1 MLLRKMSLMMDE
13 VDGYDSIDWCN
24 CCTFLC
30 LPDRSCI
37 STNICYY
44 IVYTLNGYTCN
55 GCLCVL

>member
-30 LPDRSCI
+30 LSQTGLVFQQTFVI
-37 STNICYY
+37 ILF
-44 IVYTLNGYTCN
+44 IL
-55 GCLCVL
+55 